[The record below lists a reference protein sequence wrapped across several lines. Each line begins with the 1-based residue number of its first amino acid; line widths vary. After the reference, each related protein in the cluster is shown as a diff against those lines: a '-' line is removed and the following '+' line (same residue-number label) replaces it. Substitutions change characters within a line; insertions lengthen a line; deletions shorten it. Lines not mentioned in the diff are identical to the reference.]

1 MAAIARDALRRQ
13 FVQASPTPWIADTT
27 KTFIQGTF
35 VKKATVGGDQ
45 KIQPATLNTEGP
57 SFVGVLVQSDPKVS
71 NPFGTEVQRLTRLP
85 VLSTGVFR
93 AFLKSGEAY
102 EPGDKLV
109 IDETNAD
116 HPGQAVRLQGG
127 DAFDNVIAEIAPD
140 QEPIAAAVA
149 GDEADIW
156 LAPPGLGRNSGAALT
171 LL

>member
-13 FVQASPTPWIADTT
+13 FVQASPTPWRADTT
-27 KTFIQGTF
+27 QTFVQGTF
-35 VKKATVGGDQ
+35 VKKVSVGGDI
-45 KIQPATLNTEGP
+45 KIQPATLNTDGP
-57 SFVGVLVQSDPKVS
+57 SCVGVMAQSDPKVS
-71 NPFGTEVQRLTRLP
+71 QPFGSEVQRLTRLP
-85 VLSTGVFR
+85 VLGTGVFR
-93 AFLKSGEAY
+93 MFLKAGEAY

-127 DAFDNVIAEIAPD
+127 DAFDNVIGEIAPD
-140 QEPIAAAVA
+140 QEPIAAAAA
-149 GDEADIW
+149 GDEGDVW